1 MDKRILV
8 VDDDEN
14 MREMMTIAFSDAG
27 YAVTCAASAEQ
38 ALDILGSAPF
48 LVLYLDLNLPGMN
61 GVDLC
66 RRVKADNPVA
76 ICYAITAYTSLFELA
91 DCREAGFDDYF
102 PKPTDLKIIYK
113 SAEDAF
119 EKLKRWK
126 IVNTD
131 KKSSG

>member
-1 MDKRILV
+1 MEKKILV
-8 VDDDEN
+8 VDDDLN
-14 MREMMTIAFSDAG
+14 MRDMMTIAFTDVG
-27 YAVTCAASAEQ
+27 YVVTSAESAED
-38 ALDILGSAPF
+38 ALDILNTEPF
-48 LVLYLDLNLPGMN
+48 LVMYLDLNLPGMN

-66 RRVKADNPVA
+66 KRIKADNPIA

-126 IVNTD
+126 IVNAD
-131 KKSSG
+131 RKRPG

>member
-1 MDKRILV
+1 MEKKILV
-8 VDDDEN
+8 VDDDFS
-14 MREMMTIAFSDAG
+14 MRDMMTIAFTDVG
-27 YAVTCAASAEQ
+27 YAVTSAASAEE
-38 ALDILGSAPF
+38 ALDILVKEPF
-48 LVLYLDLNLPGMN
+48 LVMYLDLNLPGMN

-66 RRVKADNPVA
+66 RWIKADNPFA

-91 DCREAGFDDYF
+91 DCLEAGFDDYF

-131 KKSSG
+131 KKDSG